1 MENIGEKIFVEH
13 RGETT
18 VITFMNE
25 KIIDQ
30 AYIQELQES
39 IMVVIEQSREKL
51 ILDFCNVTF
60 MSSAALGFL
69 IKIHKR
75 VCERHGKL
83 ELYHI
88 DPKIYEVFKI
98 MKLTK
103 LFKIRS

>member
-18 VITFMNE
+18 IVTFMNA

-51 ILDFCNVTF
+51 ILDFSNVTF
-60 MSSAALGFL
+60 MSSSVLGLL
-69 IKIHKR
+69 IKIHKI
-75 VCERHGKL
+75 VCERHSKL
-83 ELYHI
+83 ELCHI